1 MFRTAVLACKPCAQ
15 ETAEGGLCDGSQPG
29 KHSNTLSKRNKKE
42 GRSGGA
48 QKEPISLLPGA
59 YRPIHSRSM
68 SKICKTQNFIVIPR
82 HLKKQGRHKKIT
94 LPNLSIVNHY
104 PFYKADFST

>member
-42 GRSGGA
+42 GRRGGT
-48 QKEPISLLPGA
+48 KGA
-59 YRPIHSRSM
+59 HFPSSRSLPTYTL
-68 SKICKTQNFIVIPR
+68 KVNIQN
-82 HLKKQGRHKKIT
+82 L
-94 LPNLSIVNHY
+94 
-104 PFYKADFST
+104 